1 MLRVGSSFIRNLIA
15 SLDKGLQGCSCAV
28 LRKLKLDLPCREY
41 ILKHCGGKH
50 LLANLAVQR
59 NNDLVQLCIGSGLEE
74 NLSCRPQEGGV
85 GGPSSGLS
93 VLVSGSRLAKAAFF
107 VLGANFICSLNNR
120 LVLSAMGSLAQTRH
134 L

>member
-41 ILKHCGGKH
+41 TLKHCGGKH

-74 NLSCRPQEGGV
+74 NLSCRPQEGGGGGSLLWSVSV
-85 GGPSSGLS
+85 GEWFQVGQSCFFC
-93 VLVSGSRLAKAAFF
+93 SGS
-107 VLGANFICSLNNR
+107 
-120 LVLSAMGSLAQTRH
+120 
-134 L
+134 